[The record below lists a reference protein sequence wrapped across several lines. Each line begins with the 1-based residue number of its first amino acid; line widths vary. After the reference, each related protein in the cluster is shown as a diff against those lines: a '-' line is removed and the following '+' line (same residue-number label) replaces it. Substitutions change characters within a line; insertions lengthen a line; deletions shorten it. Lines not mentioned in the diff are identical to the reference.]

1 MQAPRGVYYRKPGF
15 ISGEAPGSGAQVI
28 EEAGVKVFYEQGIF
42 WVKQGTQYVVIAAP
56 VGVVV
61 DTLPAATTR
70 VATKTAGEYGYF
82 FGTFFQR
89 QEKKFVIAKPPA
101 GLNVTYLPDGYE
113 TKGTKEATL
122 YAVGNITFKPVFVM
136 GVLVYQVVGS

>member
-1 MQAPRGVYYRKPGF
+1 
-15 ISGEAPGSGAQVI
+15 VI
-28 EEAGVKVFYEQGIF
+28 EEAGVQVFYEQGIF

-61 DTLPAATTR
+61 DTIPAATTR
-70 VATKTAGEYGYF
+70 VANRAGEEYGYF

-89 QEKKFVIAKPPA
+89 KDKKFVVVKPPV

-113 TKGTKEATL
+113 TKGSKEATL

-136 GVLVYQVVGS
+136 GVLVYQVVSS